1 MADYY
6 TELSF
11 TVDCGSEAAAN
22 LLVQFL
28 TLDEDSDP
36 KLIEAAWVDK
46 EWPSCGVTAVIDDK
60 PERVWIRSSGPYLE
74 NLVSALNSW
83 TKRTKYPDPISFEWS
98 GTCSKPRL
106 DAFGGGAVVIYR
118 GNAKWMNTAT
128 WVDKELAKIEARRSK
143 AKSV

>member
-11 TVDCGSEAAAN
+11 TVDCGSVEAAD
-22 LLVQFL
+22 LLIQYL

-36 KLIEAAWVDK
+36 QLIVDAWVDK
-46 EWPSCGVTAVIDDK
+46 EWPSCGVSAVHDDK
-60 PERVWIRSSGPYLE
+60 PEVVWIHSTGPYLD
-74 NLVSALNSW
+74 NLISALNAW
-83 TKRTKYPDPISFEWS
+83 CKRTKYDQVISFEWS

-106 DAFGGGAVVIYR
+106 DAFGGGAVVCYK

-128 WVDKELAKIEARRSK
+128 WVDKEVAKINARRAK
-143 AKSV
+143 AKPV